1 MELAKEPYFAST
13 PCTLGSL
20 RAAVGRQLAE
30 ALCPPATARSER
42 SERSGATVLQS
53 AVAQQPPRPHC
64 GRQYLGPVAAA
75 GHLAMPRPTTPASGW
90 PADLTARAGVGVRGL
105 VPWGTLFESF
115 MTCLVEP
122 SRNGLYQFCVVG
134 LDANHPGNPRY
145 LAWEPTGYFDRW
157 FCGDEVE
164 SRLALQRSHKVY
176 KEGELRKAVR
186 WPDAADPYKS
196 LVHSGNLP
204 ELDAQGLPVIT
215 AACKHRPRTSIDL
228 MGPLLHEWKR
238 LWLVQRGR
246 TPKLLVLDGSGRLAM
261 HLQDSLKHVEVVA
274 ADVKRRLEPKPLRSL
289 WDKCRLSV
297 DDVILKTTP
306 PELKLPANNFDI
318 IILPFVLHRLFDG
331 DTDSLL
337 ALLRDALRCCSC
349 QVLVAEDLTGETLR
363 KWRPIVQGD
372 WSAKI
377 LLDGVL
383 PHGEVRDH
391 FLSPI
396 MDSTDRR
403 YLVIDASKFQ
413 DRRKARESL
422 LPATKHVSKIPP

>member
-1 MELAKEPYFAST
+1 MGSISSAWLAWMQTTQVIPGIWPGNLLATSTDGSVATRWSPGWRCSARTRSTRKESCERQSDGQTLQIPTNPLCT
-13 PCTLGSL
+13 PEIFRNWMPKGYQSSL
-20 RAAVGRQLAE
+20 QLA
-30 ALCPPATARSER
+30 SI
-42 SERSGATVLQS
+42 G
-53 AVAQQPPRPHC
+53 
-64 GRQYLGPVAAA
+64 LGPPLTSWARCCMNGSYSAA
-75 GHLAMPRPTTPASGW
+75 LN
-90 PADLTARAGVGVRGL
+90 
-105 VPWGTLFESF
+105 FEDW
-115 MTCLVEP
+115 T
-122 SRNGLYQFCVVG
+122 Q
-134 LDANHPGNPRY
+134 
-145 LAWEPTGYFDRW
+145 
-157 FCGDEVE
+157 
-164 SRLALQRSHKVY
+164 
-176 KEGELRKAVR
+176 
-186 WPDAADPYKS
+186 
-196 LVHSGNLP
+196 
-204 ELDAQGLPVIT
+204 
-215 AACKHRPRTSIDL
+215 HR
-228 MGPLLHEWKR
+228 R

-289 WDKCRLSV
+289 WDKRRLSV